1 MKLILLRVFL
11 LIASFGWGISA
22 FGIFM
27 PWQWVLAQLQ
37 GLGAGNIPS
46 DPMLDYW
53 LRSRVFDIGNI
64 RLNNFNN

>member
-1 MKLILLRVFL
+1 
-11 LIASFGWGISA
+11 
-22 FGIFM
+22 M

-53 LRSRVFDIGNI
+53 LRSQVFNIGNI